1 MAEEKRYWWLKMEHD
16 FFEQKEM
23 KALKRMAAGYVYTTI
38 YLKLL
43 LKSLKNN
50 GSLYFESIEDDF
62 VSELAF
68 DIDESIDD
76 VSAVFDFLKRK
87 GLLVEISEEEVSL
100 PGAVQR
106 IGSKTQSA
114 VRKERQRAREKEPK
128 NVIKSRQDG
137 TLSQDGHVEKSRE
150 EKRRDRERV
159 ELEQQLEQEE
169 SNASKNGSAAGG
181 KNLIFEKL
189 KQAFGE
195 MSVNGTMIAEVE
207 DLLAIHGQALL
218 IYALDETILNA
229 GKSIRYTRSILERWQ
244 GQGLRT
250 VEQVK
255 KDREAYETKKHLQ
268 HQSEPM
274 SREEWLKTRTEEN
287 PF

>member
-68 DIDESIDD
+68 DIDETVED
-76 VSAVFDFLKRK
+76 VGVVFDFLKRK
-87 GLLVEISEEEVSL
+87 GLLVEVSEDEVSL

-114 VRKERQRAREKEPK
+114 VRMERMRKKKKRESG
-128 NVIKSRQDG
+128 VTTLHQTV
-137 TLSQDGHVEKSRE
+137 TLSQDSYVEKSRE
-150 EKRRDRERV
+150 EKIRDRERV
-159 ELEQQLEQEE
+159 EVDKEQSPTPPTLNQDFVNLYKSFEQETGKALSPIQMQE
-169 SNASKNGSAAGG
+169 LQYMLEDFSAD
-181 KNLIFEKL
+181 
-189 KQAFGE
+189 
-195 MSVNGTMIAEVE
+195 V
-207 DLLAIHGQALL
+207 IHEALRE
-218 IYALDETILNA
+218 AV
-229 GKSIRYTRSILERWQ
+229 
-244 GQGLRT
+244 GQGKANFAYIQAILKRWKQDNLLT
-250 VEQVK
+250 VELIRNNK
-255 KDREAYETKKHLQ
+255 AAREAKKQ
-268 HQSEPM
+268 QNNSKPE
-274 SREEWLKTRTEEN
+274 SQTREEWLANWSEEN

>member
-114 VRKERQRAREKEPK
+114 VRKERQRTREKEPK
-128 NVIKSRQDG
+128 NVTKSRQDG

-159 ELEQQLEQEE
+159 EVDKEQSPTPSTINQDFV
-169 SNASKNGSAAGG
+169 
-181 KNLIFEKL
+181 NLYKSF
-189 KQAFGE
+189 
-195 MSVNGTMIAEVE
+195 EVE
-207 DLLAIHGQALL
+207 TGKALSPLQIQDLQYMLEDFSPELIHEALKEAVSQGKANFAY
-218 IYALDETILNA
+218 IKAILN
-229 GKSIRYTRSILERWQ
+229 RWKQ
-244 GQGLRT
+244 DNLLT
-250 VEQVK
+250 VELVRNSFAA
-255 KDREAYETKKHLQ
+255 REARKQSPK
-268 HQSEPM
+268 QSEPI

>member
-128 NVIKSRQDG
+128 NVTKSRQDG

-159 ELEQQLEQEE
+159 EVDKEQSPTPSGLNPNFVNLYKSFEAEIGKALSPLQIQELQYMLEDFSPELIHEALKEAVSQGKANFAYIKAILNRWKQDNLLTVELVRNSFAAREARKQSPKQLEP
-169 SNASKNGSAAGG
+169 
-181 KNLIFEKL
+181 I
-189 KQAFGE
+189 
-195 MSVNGTMIAEVE
+195 
-207 DLLAIHGQALL
+207 
-218 IYALDETILNA
+218 
-229 GKSIRYTRSILERWQ
+229 
-244 GQGLRT
+244 
-250 VEQVK
+250 
-255 KDREAYETKKHLQ
+255 
-268 HQSEPM
+268 

>member
-23 KALKRMAAGYVYTTI
+23 KALKRMAGGYVYTAI

-68 DIDESIDD
+68 DIDETVED
-76 VSAVFDFLKRK
+76 VGAVFDFLKRK
-87 GLLVEISEEEVSL
+87 GLLVEISEDEVSL

-114 VRKERQRAREKEPK
+114 VRKERQRAREKVSE
-128 NVIKSRQDG
+128 NVTKSRQDV
-137 TLSQDGHVEKSRE
+137 TLSQDSHVEKSRE
-150 EKRRDRERV
+150 EKIRDRVEVDKEQSPTPPTLNQDFVNLYKSFEQETGKPLSPIQMQELQYMLEDFSADVIHEALREAVGQGKANLAYIQAILKRWKQDNLLTV
-159 ELEQQLEQEE
+159 ELIR
-169 SNASKNGSAAGG
+169 NNKAAR
-181 KNLIFEKL
+181 E
-189 KQAFGE
+189 
-195 MSVNGTMIAEVE
+195 
-207 DLLAIHGQALL
+207 
-218 IYALDETILNA
+218 
-229 GKSIRYTRSILERWQ
+229 
-244 GQGLRT
+244 
-250 VEQVK
+250 VK
-255 KDREAYETKKHLQ
+255 KQQNNSKP
-268 HQSEPM
+268 EPQT
-274 SREEWLKTRTEEN
+274 REEWLANWSEEN

>member
-68 DIDESIDD
+68 DIDETVED
-76 VSAVFDFLKRK
+76 VGAVFDFLKRK
-87 GLLVEISEEEVSL
+87 GLLVEISEDEVSL

-114 VRKERQRAREKEPK
+114 VRMERMREKKKRESG
-128 NVIKSRQDG
+128 VTTLHQTV
-137 TLSQDGHVEKSRE
+137 TLSQDSYVEKSRE
-150 EKRRDRERV
+150 EKIRDRERV
-159 ELEQQLEQEE
+159 EVDKERSPTPPTLNQDFVNLYKSFEAETGKPLSPIQQQELQYMLEDF
-169 SNASKNGSAAGG
+169 SAD
-181 KNLIFEKL
+181 
-189 KQAFGE
+189 
-195 MSVNGTMIAEVE
+195 V
-207 DLLAIHGQALL
+207 IHEALRE
-218 IYALDETILNA
+218 AV
-229 GKSIRYTRSILERWQ
+229 
-244 GQGLRT
+244 GQGKANFAYIQAILKRWKQDNLLT
-250 VEQVK
+250 VELIRNNK
-255 KDREAYETKKHLQ
+255 AAREAKKQ
-268 HQSEPM
+268 QNNSKPEPQT
-274 SREEWLKTRTEEN
+274 REEWLANWSEEN

>member
-128 NVIKSRQDG
+128 NVTKSRQDG

-159 ELEQQLEQEE
+159 EVDKEQSPTPSTINQDFVNLYKSFEAETGKALSPLQIQELQYMLEDFSPELIHEALKESVSQGKANFAYIKAILNRWKQDNLLTVELVRNSRAAREAKKQQTNQLEPTSYEDWIPTQE
-169 SNASKNGSAAGG
+169 K
-181 KNLIFEKL
+181 
-189 KQAFGE
+189 
-195 MSVNGTMIAEVE
+195 
-207 DLLAIHGQALL
+207 
-218 IYALDETILNA
+218 
-229 GKSIRYTRSILERWQ
+229 
-244 GQGLRT
+244 
-250 VEQVK
+250 
-255 KDREAYETKKHLQ
+255 
-268 HQSEPM
+268 
-274 SREEWLKTRTEEN
+274 

>member
-68 DIDESIDD
+68 DIDETVED
-76 VSAVFDFLKRK
+76 VGAVFDFLKRK
-87 GLLVEISEEEVSL
+87 GLLVEISEDEVSL

-114 VRKERQRAREKEPK
+114 VRKERQRAREKVSE
-128 NVIKSRQDG
+128 NVTKSRQDV
-137 TLSQDGHVEKSRE
+137 TLSQDSHVEKSRE
-150 EKRRDRERV
+150 EKIRDRERV
-159 ELEQQLEQEE
+159 EVDKEQSPTTPPSFNQDFVNLYKSFEE
-169 SNASKNGSAAGG
+169 ETGRALSP
-181 KNLIFEKL
+181 LQI
-189 KQAFGE
+189 
-195 MSVNGTMIAEVE
+195 E
-207 DLLAIHGQALL
+207 DLKYMLKDFSPELIHEALREAVNQGKANFAY
-218 IYALDETILNA
+218 IKAILN
-229 GKSIRYTRSILERWQ
+229 RWEQ
-244 GQGLRT
+244 DNLLT
-250 VEQVK
+250 VELVRNSK
-255 KDREAYETKKHLQ
+255 KAREAKKQQTNQPEPTSYEDWTPTQEK
-268 HQSEPM
+268 
-274 SREEWLKTRTEEN
+274 

>member
-1 MAEEKRYWWLKMEHD
+1 MEHD

-128 NVIKSRQDG
+128 NVTKSRQDG

-150 EKRRDRERV
+150 EKRRDRERERVEVDKEQSPTPSALNQDFINLYKSFEAEIGRALSPLQIQELQYMLEDFSPELIHEALKEAVSQGKANFAYIKAILNRWKQDNLLTV
-159 ELEQQLEQEE
+159 ELVRN
-169 SNASKNGSAAGG
+169 SFAA
-181 KNLIFEKL
+181 
-189 KQAFGE
+189 
-195 MSVNGTMIAEVE
+195 
-207 DLLAIHGQALL
+207 
-218 IYALDETILNA
+218 
-229 GKSIRYTRSILERWQ
+229 
-244 GQGLRT
+244 
-250 VEQVK
+250 
-255 KDREAYETKKHLQ
+255 REAKKQ
-268 HQSEPM
+268 SPKQSEPI

>member
-128 NVIKSRQDG
+128 NVTKSRQDG

-159 ELEQQLEQEE
+159 EVDKEQPPTPSTLNQDFVNLYKSFEAETGKALSPLQIQELQYMLEDFSPELIHEALKEAVSQ
-169 SNASKNGSAAGG
+169 G
-181 KNLIFEKL
+181 KANFAYIK
-189 KQAFGE
+189 A
-195 MSVNGTMIAEVE
+195 
-207 DLLAIHGQALL
+207 
-218 IYALDETILNA
+218 ILN
-229 GKSIRYTRSILERWQ
+229 RWKQ
-244 GQGLRT
+244 DNLLT
-250 VEQVK
+250 VELVRNSFAA
-255 KDREAYETKKHLQ
+255 REAKKQ
-268 HQSEPM
+268 SPKQSEPI
-274 SREEWLKTRTEEN
+274 SREEWLKTRTEDN

>member
-68 DIDESIDD
+68 DIDETVED
-76 VSAVFDFLKRK
+76 VGAVFDFLKRK
-87 GLLVEISEEEVSL
+87 GLLVEISEDEVSL

-114 VRKERQRAREKEPK
+114 VRMERMREKKKRESG
-128 NVIKSRQDG
+128 VTTLHQTV
-137 TLSQDGHVEKSRE
+137 TLSQDSYVEKSRE
-150 EKRRDRERV
+150 EKIRDRERV
-159 ELEQQLEQEE
+159 EVD
-169 SNASKNGSAAGG
+169 K
-181 KNLIFEKL
+181 
-189 KQAFGE
+189 
-195 MSVNGTMIAEVE
+195 
-207 DLLAIHGQALL
+207 
-218 IYALDETILNA
+218 
-229 GKSIRYTRSILERWQ
+229 
-244 GQGLRT
+244 
-250 VEQVK
+250 
-255 KDREAYETKKHLQ
+255 
-268 HQSEPM
+268 
-274 SREEWLKTRTEEN
+274 
-287 PF
+287 

>member
-128 NVIKSRQDG
+128 NVTKSRQDG

-159 ELEQQLEQEE
+159 EVDKEQPPTPSTLNQDFVSLYKSFEAEIGKALSPLQIQDLQYMLEDFSPELIHEALKEAVSQGKANFAYIKAILNRWKQDNLLTVELVRN
-169 SNASKNGSAAGG
+169 SFAAREA
-181 KNLIFEKL
+181 KKQSP
-189 KQAFGE
+189 KQA
-195 MSVNGTMIAEVE
+195 
-207 DLLAIHGQALL
+207 
-218 IYALDETILNA
+218 
-229 GKSIRYTRSILERWQ
+229 
-244 GQGLRT
+244 
-250 VEQVK
+250 
-255 KDREAYETKKHLQ
+255 
-268 HQSEPM
+268 EPI
-274 SREEWLKTRTEEN
+274 SREQWLKTRTEEN

>member
-1 MAEEKRYWWLKMEHD
+1 LAEEKRYWWLKMEHD

-128 NVIKSRQDG
+128 NVTKSRQDG

-150 EKRRDRERV
+150 EKSREEKRRDKERV
-159 ELEQQLEQEE
+159 EVDKEQSPTPSTLNQDFVNLYKSFEAETGKALSPLQIQELQYMLEDFSPELIHEALKEAVSQ
-169 SNASKNGSAAGG
+169 G
-181 KNLIFEKL
+181 KANFAYIK
-189 KQAFGE
+189 A
-195 MSVNGTMIAEVE
+195 
-207 DLLAIHGQALL
+207 
-218 IYALDETILNA
+218 ILN
-229 GKSIRYTRSILERWQ
+229 RWKQ
-244 GQGLRT
+244 DNLLT
-250 VEQVK
+250 VELVRNSRAA
-255 KDREAYETKKHLQ
+255 REARKQSPE
-268 HQSEPM
+268 QSEPM

>member
-1 MAEEKRYWWLKMEHD
+1 M
-16 FFEQKEM
+16 
-23 KALKRMAAGYVYTTI
+23 
-38 YLKLL
+38 

-128 NVIKSRQDG
+128 NVTKSRQDE

-150 EKRRDRERV
+150 EKRRDRDRERV
-159 ELEQQLEQEE
+159 EVDKEQSPTPSTINQDFVNLYKSFEAETGKALSPLQIQELQYMLEDFSPELILEALKEAVIQ
-169 SNASKNGSAAGG
+169 G
-181 KNLIFEKL
+181 KANFAYIK
-189 KQAFGE
+189 A
-195 MSVNGTMIAEVE
+195 
-207 DLLAIHGQALL
+207 
-218 IYALDETILNA
+218 ILN
-229 GKSIRYTRSILERWQ
+229 RWKQ
-244 GQGLRT
+244 DNLLT
-250 VEQVK
+250 VELVRNSFAA
-255 KDREAYETKKHLQ
+255 REARKQSPK
-268 HQSEPM
+268 QSEPI

>member
-76 VSAVFDFLKRK
+76 VGAVFDFLKRK

-128 NVIKSRQDG
+128 NVTKSRQDG

-159 ELEQQLEQEE
+159 EVDKEQSPTPSTINQDFVNLYKSFEAETGKALSPLQIQELQYMLEDFSPELIHEALKESVSQGKANFAYIKAILNRWKQDNLLTVELVRNSRAAREAKKQQTNQLEPTSYEDWIPTQE
-169 SNASKNGSAAGG
+169 K
-181 KNLIFEKL
+181 
-189 KQAFGE
+189 
-195 MSVNGTMIAEVE
+195 
-207 DLLAIHGQALL
+207 
-218 IYALDETILNA
+218 
-229 GKSIRYTRSILERWQ
+229 
-244 GQGLRT
+244 
-250 VEQVK
+250 
-255 KDREAYETKKHLQ
+255 
-268 HQSEPM
+268 
-274 SREEWLKTRTEEN
+274 

>member
-1 MAEEKRYWWLKMEHD
+1 MEHD

-128 NVIKSRQDG
+128 NVTKSRQDG
-137 TLSQDGHVEKSRE
+137 TLSQDGHVEKSRVEKKRE

-159 ELEQQLEQEE
+159 EVDKEQSPTPSTLNQDFANLYKSFEAETGKALSPLQIQELQYLLEDFSPELIHEALKEAVSQ
-169 SNASKNGSAAGG
+169 G
-181 KNLIFEKL
+181 KANFSYIK
-189 KQAFGE
+189 A
-195 MSVNGTMIAEVE
+195 
-207 DLLAIHGQALL
+207 
-218 IYALDETILNA
+218 ILN
-229 GKSIRYTRSILERWQ
+229 RWKQ
-244 GQGLRT
+244 DNLLT
-250 VEQVK
+250 VELVRNSFAA
-255 KDREAYETKKHLQ
+255 REARKQSPK
-268 HQSEPM
+268 QSEPM

>member
-1 MAEEKRYWWLKMEHD
+1 MEHD

-128 NVIKSRQDG
+128 NVTKSRRDG

-159 ELEQQLEQEE
+159 EVDKEQSPTPSTINQDFVNLYKSFEAETGKALSPLQIQELQYMLEDFSPELIHEALKESVSQGKANFAYIKAILNRWKQDNLLTVELVRNSRAAREAKKQQTNQLEPTSYEDWIPTQE
-169 SNASKNGSAAGG
+169 K
-181 KNLIFEKL
+181 
-189 KQAFGE
+189 
-195 MSVNGTMIAEVE
+195 
-207 DLLAIHGQALL
+207 
-218 IYALDETILNA
+218 
-229 GKSIRYTRSILERWQ
+229 
-244 GQGLRT
+244 
-250 VEQVK
+250 
-255 KDREAYETKKHLQ
+255 
-268 HQSEPM
+268 
-274 SREEWLKTRTEEN
+274 

>member
-38 YLKLL
+38 YLKFL

-128 NVIKSRQDG
+128 NVTKSRQDG

-159 ELEQQLEQEE
+159 EVDKEQSPTPSTLDQDFINLYKSFEDEVGKALSPLQIQDLQYMLEDFSPELIHEALKEAVSQGKANFAYIKAILNRWKQDNLLTVELVRN
-169 SNASKNGSAAGG
+169 SFAAREA
-181 KNLIFEKL
+181 KKQSP
-189 KQAFGE
+189 KQA
-195 MSVNGTMIAEVE
+195 
-207 DLLAIHGQALL
+207 
-218 IYALDETILNA
+218 
-229 GKSIRYTRSILERWQ
+229 
-244 GQGLRT
+244 
-250 VEQVK
+250 
-255 KDREAYETKKHLQ
+255 
-268 HQSEPM
+268 EPI

>member
-128 NVIKSRQDG
+128 NATKSHLAV

-159 ELEQQLEQEE
+159 EVDKEQSPTPTTINQDFVNLYKSFEAETGKALSPLQIQELQYMLEDFSPELIHEALKEAVSQ
-169 SNASKNGSAAGG
+169 G
-181 KNLIFEKL
+181 KANFAYIK
-189 KQAFGE
+189 A
-195 MSVNGTMIAEVE
+195 
-207 DLLAIHGQALL
+207 
-218 IYALDETILNA
+218 ILN
-229 GKSIRYTRSILERWQ
+229 RWKQ
-244 GQGLRT
+244 DNLLT
-250 VEQVK
+250 VELVRNSFAA
-255 KDREAYETKKHLQ
+255 REARKQSPK
-268 HQSEPM
+268 QSEPI
-274 SREEWLKTRTEEN
+274 SCEEWLKTRTEEN

>member
-1 MAEEKRYWWLKMEHD
+1 MEHD

-114 VRKERQRAREKEPK
+114 VRMERMREKK
-128 NVIKSRQDG
+128 KLDDSVTSLHQSVTSLQD
-137 TLSQDGHVEKSRE
+137 SYVEKSRE

-159 ELEQQLEQEE
+159 EVDKEQSPTPSTINQDFV
-169 SNASKNGSAAGG
+169 
-181 KNLIFEKL
+181 NLYKSF
-189 KQAFGE
+189 
-195 MSVNGTMIAEVE
+195 EVE
-207 DLLAIHGQALL
+207 TGKALSPLQIQDLQYMLEDFSPELIHEALKEAVSQGKANFAY
-218 IYALDETILNA
+218 IKAILN
-229 GKSIRYTRSILERWQ
+229 RWKQ
-244 GQGLRT
+244 DNLLT
-250 VEQVK
+250 VELVRNSFAA
-255 KDREAYETKKHLQ
+255 REAKKQ
-268 HQSEPM
+268 SPKQSEPI

>member
-128 NVIKSRQDG
+128 NVTKSRQDG
-137 TLSQDGHVEKSRE
+137 TLLQDGHVEKSRE

-159 ELEQQLEQEE
+159 EVDKEQSPTPYPIKQDFVNLYKSFEAETGKALSPLQIQELQYMLEDFSPELIHEALKEAISQ
-169 SNASKNGSAAGG
+169 G
-181 KNLIFEKL
+181 KANFAYIK
-189 KQAFGE
+189 A
-195 MSVNGTMIAEVE
+195 
-207 DLLAIHGQALL
+207 
-218 IYALDETILNA
+218 ILN
-229 GKSIRYTRSILERWQ
+229 RWKQ
-244 GQGLRT
+244 DNLLT
-250 VEQVK
+250 VELVRNSFAA
-255 KDREAYETKKHLQ
+255 REARKQSPK
-268 HQSEPM
+268 QSEPI